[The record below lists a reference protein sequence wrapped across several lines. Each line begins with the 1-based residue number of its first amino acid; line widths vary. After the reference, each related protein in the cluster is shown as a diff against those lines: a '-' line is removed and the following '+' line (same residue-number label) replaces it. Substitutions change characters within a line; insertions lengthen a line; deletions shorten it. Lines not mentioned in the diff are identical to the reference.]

1 MLVEIGLIL
10 AALVVIVLAAEL
22 FTNGIEWLGQR
33 LQLSEGVVG
42 SVLAAVGTALPETL
56 IPFVAV
62 IFFGEKQGEE
72 VGIGAI
78 AGAPFM
84 LSTLTLGLCGLT
96 VLLTSKPA
104 RVERPPEL
112 QVNKVVI
119 ARDLKYFALAY
130 TIAMLAVFASP
141 YPIVRYIVAVVLCL
155 IYPVYVW
162 KCFQHEGEVG
172 EAPEHLFL
180 DKIFKCGSD
189 KLRLII
195 PQIILGLLGILGG
208 AYVFVDHVEDLSQ
221 EMRFPVCVLSLIIS
235 PIATEL
241 PEKINSVLWAR
252 QGKDTLALG
261 NITGALVFQSCIP
274 VAFGVAFTKWNLD
287 SGTVLTGIVA
297 IVSAVTYMTL
307 LKAGKLKASHLLC
320 GMLAYAVSVG
330 ALIWLDYIDG
340 GFEYAKP
347 DAEQH
352 AAAPAGDATTPGAT
366 TTDGTGATGTKTIM
380 PGDPEPAQPAQPV
393 EPVGH

>member
-10 AALVVIVLAAEL
+10 VALVIIVLAAEL

-62 IFFGEKQGEE
+62 IFFGQKQGEE

-96 VLLTSKPA
+96 VLMCSKPPH
-104 RVERPPEL
+104 RPERPPQL
-112 QVNKVVI
+112 QVNSVVI
-119 ARDLKYFALAY
+119 ARDLKYFAMAY

-141 YPIVRYIVAVVLCL
+141 YPIVRYLVAIVLCL

-208 AYVFVDHVEDLSQ
+208 AFVFVDHVEDLSQ
-221 EMRFPVCVLSLIIS
+221 DLRFPVCVLSLIIS

-287 SGTVLTGIVA
+287 SGTVLTGVVA
-297 IVSAVTYMTL
+297 IVSAVIYMTL
-307 LKAGKLKASHLLC
+307 LKTGKLKPVHLLC
-320 GMLAYAVSVG
+320 GMVAYAISVG

-347 DAEQH
+347 DEEEH
-352 AAAPAGDATTPGAT
+352 AAAPAPGTTTTPAQS

-380 PGDPEPAQPAQPV
+380 PGDPEPAKPA
-393 EPVGH
+393 ETAH